1 MVKIDLKKE
10 LKHLYTVSY
19 AIKFEAKKAGNDFTV
34 MPPEE
39 WFSAQIMHIGPY
51 SEESTAIKMLHDP
64 QRSAQGKAREDEDHH
79 QTAGEEIMSF
89 EHRLPDTFA
98 LQANWF

>member
-39 WFSAQIMHIGPY
+39 WFSAQIMHIGFQILSPCRQ
-51 SEESTAIKMLHDP
+51 IGINP
-64 QRSAQGKAREDEDHH
+64 
-79 QTAGEEIMSF
+79 
-89 EHRLPDTFA
+89 
-98 LQANWF
+98 